1 MKNKKGIIIA
11 CIFVVIF
18 VILCIGELL
27 YHKET
32 ENNLPEYLEGYDF
45 NEESKTKDI
54 DAKYKDV
61 TVYKKDKTEVNLSD
75 FKDKPVMILFFNE
88 NNEDSIKVLKKVNEM
103 YPYYKDKIEFF
114 MINVSQEVNEKIE
127 EEVELEIYYDFYNE
141 ASRSYSISEY
151 PSMIYIDK
159 TNEVFNAKAGFTTT
173 DALEANLD
181 ILAENF

>member
-11 CIFVVIF
+11 CIFIVIF

-27 YHKET
+27 YHKGT
-32 ENNLPEYLEGYDF
+32 ENSLPEYLEGYDF

-88 NNEDSIKVLKKVNEM
+88 NNEDSIKVLKKVNE
-103 YPYYKDKIEFF
+103 
-114 MINVSQEVNEKIE
+114 KIE